1 MRKNLLSVSAD
12 SKTTKGEKFGF
23 LTGMLGFAPFDLS
36 GVNVCPFAK
45 VAGCADACLNTAGR
59 GGFSNVQKARLNK
72 TLFFF
77 NEREAF
83 FDNLWLDIEKLT
95 RRADRLGMVPAVRL
109 NGLSDIE
116 WEGESFTRDGIEYPN
131 IFAAFPNV
139 QFYDYTK
146 NPRRDRLP
154 PNYDLTFSLSGAKDF
169 ARFNALALSRGMRSA
184 AVYRGPMPREF
195 MGRRT
200 ISGDDS
206 DLRFLEGSKRI
217 VMLKARG
224 KARTDRGAFVFDF

>member
-1 MRKNLLSVSAD
+1 MRKNLLSISAD
-12 SKTTKGEKFGF
+12 AKTTKGEKLGY
-23 LTGMLGFAPFDLS
+23 LTGMLSLAPFNLS

-45 VAGCADACLNTAGR
+45 VAGCFKPCLNLSGR
-59 GGFSNVQKARLNK
+59 GAFSNVQKARLNK

-77 NEREAF
+77 NERETF
-83 FDNLWLDIEKLT
+83 FDNLWLDIEKLS
-95 RRADRLGMVPAVRL
+95 RLADRRGMIPVVRL

-116 WEGESFTRDGIEYPN
+116 WEGETFTRDGIEYPN

-154 PNYDLTFSLSGAKDF
+154 KNYDLTFSLSGAKDF
-169 ARFNALALSRGMRSA
+169 ARFNALALSRGMRCA

-200 ISGDDS
+200 INGDDT
-206 DLRFLEGSKRI
+206 DLRFLDRPERI
-217 VMLKARG
+217 IMLKAKG